1 MNKREY
7 PHLDEVL
14 YELQLENGLQIRVV
28 PKRGFAKTYA
38 FLATNYGS
46 IDTSYAYQGQTMTSP
61 AGVAHYLE
69 HKMFDLEEG
78 NAMQLFA
85 KTGASPNAFT
95 SYSMTAYY
103 FVCTDQWQEN
113 LKHLLHFV
121 YTPYF
126 TQESV
131 DKERGII
138 AQEIRMYEDNA
149 DSCGF
154 EQLARAM
161 YAHHPLRVPIAG
173 SVESIQDITAQT
185 LYDCYEAFYSP
196 ANMILCVVGDVDPL
210 EIRRIAQENT
220 PAESRGK
227 PLRCYG
233 PEEPLTPV
241 RPLVEREMEISM
253 PSFTIGFKAAAPKPG
268 FDSFKAEF
276 VGELAAE
283 MLAGESSE
291 LYTRLYNEG
300 LIDADFS
307 IGYES
312 LPGAAFLNAEGDS
325 KAPQSVL
332 QALLEEAR
340 RLQREGLDADTF
352 QRLKKSALGRRM
364 RDLDSFES
372 IGYRICAYYFENCD
386 YLSFPGIY
394 EAVTLED
401 LARFLAEV
409 VRPER
414 AAMSVISPK
423 TKE

>member
-131 DKERGII
+131 EKERGII

-401 LARFLAEV
+401 IARFLAEV

>member
-131 DKERGII
+131 EKERGII

-268 FDSFKAEF
+268 FDSFKAEI

-401 LARFLAEV
+401 IARFLAEV